1 MPIELQAVSRRVD
14 AVDHISKVSLTL
26 HEGCVNVLLGPTLA
40 GKTTLMR
47 LMAGLDLPT
56 EGRIVLNGVDVTG
69 RSIRRRSVAMVYQQF
84 INYPAFSVYDNI
96 AAPLRTK
103 GLSKAEIDGK
113 VRKAAR
119 LLKLESSLEKKP
131 LQLSG
136 GQQQRTAIARAI
148 VKDAE
153 LVLLDEPLANL
164 DYKLREELR
173 VELPRIFD
181 KTGSIFVYATTEPSE
196 ALLLGGRTAA
206 LCEGKVAQF
215 ADTAEVYRRP
225 LNRITAQ
232 TLSDPPMNFAAMVA
246 EGDGRVALHFAND
259 NASGVVPFAASPLVA
274 QLPPGRYTV
283 GFRAHHVA
291 LSPRTTAS
299 VKVRGEVA
307 VTELSGSDSFL
318 HVDTEGG
325 ERWIALLAGV
335 HERPPGERIEI
346 YLDPERFYIF
356 DSRDNLVVAPVGPTA
371 KMERT

>member
-14 AVDHISKVSLTL
+14 AVDHISDVSLTL

-113 VRKAAR
+113 VRKAAQ

-259 NASGVVPFAASPLVA
+259 NASGVVPFTASPLVA

-291 LSPRTTAS
+291 LSPRATAS

-325 ERWIALLAGV
+325 ERWIVLLAGV

-371 KMERT
+371 KMELT